1 MSFIPSPTQS
11 DVQVALRTFL
21 LGILPSDI
29 EVISGMDNR
38 VPEPMMGD
46 FVVMTPIR
54 RERIETNV
62 DTFNDCSFMASISG
76 ITMLVTSLHQGSVG
90 VGNVVFG
97 TNVLD
102 GTKIKAFGSGTG
114 GTGTYTLN
122 QSQVVDSELMATGLE
137 NDLKATKVVMQLDIH
152 GPNSADNTQT
162 IATLFRDDYAIAQLT
177 NQFQVK
183 ESGLSIV
190 PLYTDDA
197 KQIPF
202 INSEQQYELR
212 YVLDVYL
219 QANQVVAP
227 PQQYFQKAEVALE
240 EVL

>member
-1 MSFIPSPTQS
+1 
-11 DVQVALRTFL
+11 
-21 LGILPSDI
+21 
-29 EVISGMDNR
+29 
-38 VPEPMMGD
+38 MGD

-62 DTFNDCSFMASISG
+62 DTFNDCAFTASIAG
-76 ITMLVTSLHQGSVG
+76 ITMLVTNVQLGSIG
-90 VGNVVFG
+90 EGNVLFG
-97 TNVLD
+97 TNILD

-114 GTGTYTLN
+114 GVGTYTLN
-122 QSQVVDSELMATGLE
+122 QFQIVDSELMATGLQ
-137 NDLKATKVVMQLDIH
+137 DDIQATKVVMQLDIH
-152 GPNSADNTQT
+152 GPNSADNVQT
-162 IATLFRDDYAIAQLT
+162 ISTLFRDDYAIAQLT

-183 ESGLSIV
+183 ESVLSIV
-190 PLYTDDA
+190 PLYADES

-202 INSEQQYELR
+202 INAEQQYELR

-227 PQQYFQKAEVALE
+227 PQQYFQKADVTLE